1 MFSMFLFKVNIA
13 ILCPCVHLKAQE
25 QRQQNELQSSAEK
38 LETGGDLCRIV
49 EAVSYIMEVYYNRG
63 YLRSID

>member
-1 MFSMFLFKVNIA
+1 MLCMFLFKVNIA

-49 EAVSYIMEVYYNRG
+49 EALS
-63 YLRSID
+63 